1 MKKNTLLVLALCIC
15 TMTLTAGTVKSA
27 GVKGKW
33 SVGATWV
40 GGVMPGPADLV
51 VIADADTVTIDTTTT
66 IAGLTVGEGLSGTCQ
81 FTKTNSVM
89 LTINGNL
96 LVSAGASF
104 RVQTRAA
111 AVPEVMDTLVITGD
125 ITNTGTLFDL
135 RSGSAGSTLSVCNIV
150 LSGSG
155 ISTITMNGAY
165 TSTLNEFNGF
175 LFDKSGAGKIV
186 LASDVYSATGST
198 TQPTGD
204 PIWTFRRG
212 IIQTGKY
219 TMIAQSTTTAHVGN
233 GSDSS
238 YINGT
243 LGRGMS
249 NSAGKTNTW
258 PVGDDKGYRPIKV
271 TTTTSGSASGH
282 FVRVEAVLADA
293 NSGSS
298 TFANGI
304 DMVSAVRYYKISYNK
319 GATGAPTMSFNRF
332 APSYGLND
340 GVASGNSNLRVAIS
354 DSSRSIWKSVGPTT
368 DTTSLLSLPRFITS
382 DTSGVIPVVLTSGT
396 GYITVA
402 LARVSGTTENT
413 LKPTGTAVRE
423 EKGMPTS
430 FLLMQ
435 NYPNPFNPSTTIT
448 YRLQMKSNVRL
459 KVFDILGKE
468 VATLVNETVEAGEH
482 TVRFN
487 ASELSSGI
495 YFYTLHAGNFV
506 GNKKMQ
512 LLK

>member
-1 MKKNTLLVLALCIC
+1 
-15 TMTLTAGTVKSA
+15 
-27 GVKGKW
+27 
-33 SVGATWV
+33 
-40 GGVMPGPADLV
+40 
-51 VIADADTVTIDTTTT
+51 
-66 IAGLTVGEGLSGTCQ
+66 
-81 FTKTNSVM
+81 
-89 LTINGNL
+89 
-96 LVSAGASF
+96 
-104 RVQTRAA
+104 
-111 AVPEVMDTLVITGD
+111 
-125 ITNTGTLFDL
+125 
-135 RSGSAGSTLSVCNIV
+135 
-150 LSGSG
+150 
-155 ISTITMNGAY
+155 
-165 TSTLNEFNGF
+165 
-175 LFDKSGAGKIV
+175 
-186 LASDVYSATGST
+186 
-198 TQPTGD
+198 
-204 PIWTFRRG
+204 
-212 IIQTGKY
+212 
-219 TMIAQSTTTAHVGN
+219 
-233 GSDSS
+233 
-238 YINGT
+238 
-243 LGRGMS
+243 
-249 NSAGKTNTW
+249 
-258 PVGDDKGYRPIKV
+258 
-271 TTTTSGSASGH
+271 
-282 FVRVEAVLADA
+282 
-293 NSGSS
+293 
-298 TFANGI
+298 
-304 DMVSAVRYYKISYNK
+304 
-319 GATGAPTMSFNRF
+319 MSFNRF